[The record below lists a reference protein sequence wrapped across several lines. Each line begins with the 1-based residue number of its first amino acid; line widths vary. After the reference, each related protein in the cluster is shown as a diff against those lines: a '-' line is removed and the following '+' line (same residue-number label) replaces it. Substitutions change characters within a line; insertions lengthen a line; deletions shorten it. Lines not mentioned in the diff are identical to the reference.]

1 MNIGPI
7 TASDITAPQP
17 PAAAASGSAVPN
29 AGASVQSSLPPAV
42 PVIAPQ
48 TTSAPANSPEP
59 SSATLQQS
67 VSSLNAHLQSIGNNS
82 VEFSVNSSTGQVVV
96 QVVDTQTQTVLMQT
110 PSKEAVATAQ
120 ALAQDNPRGLLIKT
134 QA

>member
-1 MNIGPI
+1 MSIGPI
-7 TASDITAPQP
+7 TASDITAPQL
-17 PAAAASGSAVPN
+17 PAAAASGSPVPN
-29 AGASVQSSLPPAV
+29 TGTSVQSSLLPTA
-42 PVIAPQ
+42 IAQ
-48 TTSAPANSPEP
+48 TTLTSDNNPEP

-67 VSSLNAHLQSIGNNS
+67 VSSLNAHLQNIGNNS

-96 QVVDTQTQTVLMQT
+96 QLIDTQTQTVLMQT
-110 PSKEAVATAQ
+110 PSKLAVATAQ

>member
-1 MNIGPI
+1 MSIGPI
-7 TASDITAPQP
+7 TASEITAPQP
-17 PAAAASGSAVPN
+17 PATAASSSAVPT
-29 AGASVQSSLPPAV
+29 GASVQSSLPPVA

-82 VEFSVNSSTGQVVV
+82 VEFSVDSSTGQVVV

>member
-1 MNIGPI
+1 MSIGPI
-7 TASDITAPQP
+7 TVSEITAPQP
-17 PAAAASGSAVPN
+17 PAAAASGSAVPT
-29 AGASVQSSLPPAV
+29 GASVQSSLSPVA

-48 TTSAPANSPEP
+48 TTSALANSPEP

-82 VEFSVNSSTGQVVV
+82 VEFSVDSSTGQVVV

>member
-7 TASDITAPQP
+7 AASDTTAPQT
-17 PAAAASGSAVPN
+17 PAAAASGNPVPN
-29 AGASVQSSLPPAV
+29 TGTSVQSSLPPVV
-42 PVIAPQ
+42 PVMTPQ
-48 TTSAPANSPEP
+48 TTSTSANNPEP

-67 VSSLNAHLQSIGNNS
+67 VSSLNAHLQNIGNNS

-96 QVVDTQTQTVLMQT
+96 QVIDTQTQTVLMQT

-120 ALAQDNPRGLLIKT
+120 AQAQDNPRGLLIKT

>member
-1 MNIGPI
+1 MSIGPI
-7 TASDITAPQP
+7 TAPDITAPQP
-17 PAAAASGSAVPN
+17 PAAAASGSPVPST
-29 AGASVQSSLPPAV
+29 GTSVQSSLPPAA
-42 PVIAPQ
+42 PLTTPQ
-48 TTSAPANSPEP
+48 TASTPADNSEP

-67 VSSLNAHLQSIGNNS
+67 VSSLNVHLQNIGNNS

-96 QVVDTQTQTVLMQT
+96 QLIDTQTQTVLMQT
-110 PSKEAVATAQ
+110 PSKLAVATAQ